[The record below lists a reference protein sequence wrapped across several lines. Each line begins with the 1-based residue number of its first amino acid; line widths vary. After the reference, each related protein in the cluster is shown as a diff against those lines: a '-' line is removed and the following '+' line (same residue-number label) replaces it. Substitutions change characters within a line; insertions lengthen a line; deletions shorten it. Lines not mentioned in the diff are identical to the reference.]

1 MGWDIMTCDY
11 FTYRDMTEKLF
22 YGVALTDAQL
32 NYATEQIRQYLI
44 NGGAVDI
51 IKKMGIGIKIVEK
64 QYFLPEL
71 NEIIKKRF
79 VFTDG
84 ERKGEELTIIEIQS
98 IGMFLRHGAFYNKI

>member
-1 MGWDIMTCDY
+1 MTCDY

-22 YGVALTDAQL
+22 YGVVLSDAQL
-32 NYATEQIRQYLI
+32 NYATEQIR
-44 NGGAVDI
+44 
-51 IKKMGIGIKIVEK
+51 

-98 IGMFLRHGAFYNKI
+98 IGMFLKHGAFYNKI